1 MGPRQNPRRFG
12 RRSKQGSSACRSDGQ
27 VYLGIWRCGM
37 TWLRP
42 RKTKRDAILG
52 LVASWGD
59 RRTPRRSLQRNPS
72 ALSMR
77 LVGFSSCRVRRRNLV
92 ELTSARH
99 IFAARVCKQCL
110 PGNQPMHSHSLDPW
124 THDHVFL
131 GPKHDRNERRTWFVV
146 ALTAVMMVGEIAAGS
161 LFGSMALLADGWHM
175 GTHPWAPGVGAAA
188 YLFARQHARNSRFA
202 FGTGKFGDLAA
213 FSSAIILSLIAVQ
226 IFYESVI
233 RLVHP
238 VAIAYGEAIAVAAL
252 GLGVNLV
259 SAWLLRDSHDHDH
272 HGHGHS
278 HGSSQGSSH
287 DSSPGHR
294 HHDNNL
300 RAAYIHVLADA
311 ATSVL
316 AIAALV
322 IAMYSQWVWA
332 DPAVGII
339 GSLVIASWAFG
350 LIRDSGAVLLDVSVD
365 KNLEAVIRDRL
376 ETRGDRVIDLHL
388 WQVGPGHRAAVIAVL
403 SDDPLPSATY
413 KRRLGG
419 LRGLSHV
426 TIEVEVCPHAPL
438 AAEHPS

>member
-1 MGPRQNPRRFG
+1 
-12 RRSKQGSSACRSDGQ
+12 
-27 VYLGIWRCGM
+27 
-37 TWLRP
+37 
-42 RKTKRDAILG
+42 
-52 LVASWGD
+52 
-59 RRTPRRSLQRNPS
+59 
-72 ALSMR
+72 
-77 LVGFSSCRVRRRNLV
+77 
-92 ELTSARH
+92 
-99 IFAARVCKQCL
+99 
-110 PGNQPMHSHSLDPW
+110 MHSHSLDQW
-124 THDHVFL
+124 THDHMFL

-146 ALTAVMMVGEIAAGS
+146 ALTAVMMVGEIVAGS

-175 GTHPWAPGVGAAA
+175 ATHAAALGIAAAA

-287 DSSPGHR
+287 GSSHDSSPGHR

-376 ETRGDRVIDLHL
+376 ETRGDRVTDLHL
-388 WQVGPGHRAAVIAVL
+388 WQVGPGHRAAVISVV
-403 SDDPLPSATY
+403 SDHPLPSATY

-426 TIEVEVCPHAPL
+426 TIEVELCPHPPL
-438 AAEHPS
+438 H

>member
-1 MGPRQNPRRFG
+1 
-12 RRSKQGSSACRSDGQ
+12 
-27 VYLGIWRCGM
+27 
-37 TWLRP
+37 
-42 RKTKRDAILG
+42 
-52 LVASWGD
+52 
-59 RRTPRRSLQRNPS
+59 
-72 ALSMR
+72 
-77 LVGFSSCRVRRRNLV
+77 
-92 ELTSARH
+92 
-99 IFAARVCKQCL
+99 
-110 PGNQPMHSHSLDPW
+110 MHSHSLDPW

-146 ALTAVMMVGEIAAGS
+146 ALTAVMMVGEIVAGS

-175 GTHPWAPGVGAAA
+175 ATHAAALGIAAAA

-226 IFYESVI
+226 IFYESVT

-238 VAIAYGEAIAVAAL
+238 VAITYGEAIAVAVL

-278 HGSSQGSSH
+278 HGSSLGSTHGNSH
-287 DSSPGHR
+287 GSPSGHR

-376 ETRGDRVIDLHL
+376 ETRGDRVTDLHL
-388 WQVGPGHRAAVIAVL
+388 WQVGPGHRAAVISVL

-426 TIEVEVCPHAPL
+426 TIEVELCPHPPL
-438 AAEHPS
+438 H

>member
-1 MGPRQNPRRFG
+1 MPPQD
-12 RRSKQGSSACRSDGQ
+12 Q
-27 VYLGIWRCGM
+27 L
-37 TWLRP
+37 
-42 RKTKRDAILG
+42 
-52 LVASWGD
+52 
-59 RRTPRRSLQRNPS
+59 
-72 ALSMR
+72 
-77 LVGFSSCRVRRRNLV
+77 
-92 ELTSARH
+92 
-99 IFAARVCKQCL
+99 
-110 PGNQPMHSHSLDPW
+110 MHSHSLDPW

-146 ALTAVMMVGEIAAGS
+146 ALTTVMMVGEIAAGS

-175 GTHPWAPGVGAAA
+175 ATHAAALGIAAAA

-272 HGHGHS
+272 HGHGHA

-287 DSSPGHR
+287 GSSHGSSLGHR

-376 ETRGDRVIDLHL
+376 ETRGDRVTDLHL
-388 WQVGPGHRAAVIAVL
+388 WQVGPGHRAAVISVI
-403 SDDPLPSATY
+403 SDHPLPSATY
-413 KRRLGG
+413 KRRLNG

-426 TIEVEVCPHAPL
+426 TIEVELCPHPPL
-438 AAEHPS
+438 H

>member
-1 MGPRQNPRRFG
+1 
-12 RRSKQGSSACRSDGQ
+12 
-27 VYLGIWRCGM
+27 
-37 TWLRP
+37 
-42 RKTKRDAILG
+42 
-52 LVASWGD
+52 
-59 RRTPRRSLQRNPS
+59 
-72 ALSMR
+72 
-77 LVGFSSCRVRRRNLV
+77 
-92 ELTSARH
+92 
-99 IFAARVCKQCL
+99 
-110 PGNQPMHSHSLDPW
+110 MHSHSLDQW

-131 GPKHDRNERRTWFVV
+131 GPKHDHNERRTWFVV
-146 ALTAVMMVGEIAAGS
+146 ALTAVMMVGEIVAGS

-175 GTHPWAPGVGAAA
+175 ATHAAALGISGLA
-188 YLFARQHARNSRFA
+188 YLFARQHVSNSRFA

-213 FSSAIILSLIAVQ
+213 FSSAIILAMIAVQ
-226 IFYESVI
+226 IAYESAVRI
-233 RLVHP
+233 VHP
-238 VAIAYGEAIAVAAL
+238 VPIAYGDAIAVAVL
-252 GLGVNLV
+252 GLAVNLV

-278 HGSSQGSSH
+278 H
-287 DSSPGHR
+287 DDPPRSPHGHR

-339 GSLVIASWAFG
+339 GSIVIASWAVG

-388 WQVGPGHRAAVIAVL
+388 WQVGPGHRAAVISVL

-426 TIEVEVCPHAPL
+426 TIEVEVCPHPAL
-438 AAEHPS
+438 H